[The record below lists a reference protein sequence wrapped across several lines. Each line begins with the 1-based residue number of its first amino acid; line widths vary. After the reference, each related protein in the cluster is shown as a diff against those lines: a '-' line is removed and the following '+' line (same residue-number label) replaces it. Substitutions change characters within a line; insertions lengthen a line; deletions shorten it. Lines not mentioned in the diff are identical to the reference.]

1 MSELDPIES
10 PDILIPGR
18 GTSSYVGL
26 EYADGGELPVPDKL
40 HRLILWD
47 AVKLSE
53 KNIKNSIK
61 QGDLIKH
68 TSRSLRNAYPVNTDH
83 TVIAKKSLSDCVIDG
98 LIDYSAPDSVDK
110 LSPAYYDNTSGSYTG
125 PSRVQPREYKITPF
139 GLYVA
144 AESARRVAVA
154 EDTHATT
161 RRSALNIHRI
171 AAGRLITSAME
182 DRSNS

>member
-98 LIDYSAPDSVDK
+98 LINYNESDDK
-110 LSPAYYDNTSGSYTG
+110 MSPAYYDNTSGSYNG
-125 PSRVQPREYKITPF
+125 PSRVQSREYKITPF

>member
-26 EYADGGELPVPDKL
+26 EYTDGGELPVPDKL
-40 HRLILWD
+40 HRLVLWG
-47 AVKLSE
+47 AVRLSE
-53 KNIKNSIK
+53 KNINKSVK

-68 TSRSLRNAYPVNTDH
+68 TSWSLRNSYPVNTDH
-83 TVIAKKSLSDCVIDG
+83 TMTAKKSLSDCMIDG
-98 LIDYSAPDSVDK
+98 LIDYSAPDPHDK
-110 LSPAYYDNTSGSYTG
+110 ISPAYYDNTSGSYNG
-125 PSRVQPREYKITPF
+125 SSRVQSREYKITPF

-182 DRSNS
+182 DRSNI

>member
-26 EYADGGELPVPDKL
+26 EYTDGGELPVPDKL
-40 HRLILWD
+40 HRLVLWG
-47 AVKLSE
+47 AVRLSE
-53 KNIKNSIK
+53 KNINKSVK

-68 TSRSLRNAYPVNTDH
+68 TSWSLRNAYPVNTDH
-83 TVIAKKSLSDCVIDG
+83 TMTAKKSLSDCMIDG
-98 LIDYSAPDSVDK
+98 LIDYSAPDPHDK
-110 LSPAYYDNTSGSYTG
+110 ISPAYYDNTSGSYNG
-125 PSRVQPREYKITPF
+125 SSRVQSREYKITPF

-161 RRSALNIHRI
+161 RKSALNIHRI

-182 DRSNS
+182 VRSNS